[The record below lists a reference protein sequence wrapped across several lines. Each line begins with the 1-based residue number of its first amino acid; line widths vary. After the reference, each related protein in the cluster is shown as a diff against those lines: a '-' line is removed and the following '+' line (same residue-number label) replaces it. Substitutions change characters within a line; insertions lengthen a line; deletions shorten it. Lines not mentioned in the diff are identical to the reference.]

1 MPSGAK
7 RRTFGTVALCV
18 VALSASACGGGNDDG
33 DGGNASGGSQ
43 TLTIWDNGYFPDQN
57 EEGLKA
63 IDEQFEQDHPG
74 VTIDHVGV
82 PYNSFS
88 TKFRAAIA
96 ARSGPDVVS
105 VYPGIF
111 AADYSQ
117 GLQDLSDVVTP
128 EMEQQVQLLDISK
141 APDGKLYALPWT
153 TYGFVYFYNKELL
166 AEAGLN
172 EPPASWDELLSACGQ
187 LQDAGIQPI
196 SSGWKDGYLLD
207 WFHYIFLD
215 MLLTDDQLGELSA
228 ADLPLNDAKMDESLA
243 LINEMTEAG
252 CWADGGD
259 DRQIVDFQD
268 QFKQQKAALVL
279 DIGQPRSLQDYADAL
294 GGEDKIGIFAPP
306 MVPGSEQTGPLI
318 DMGPNAGF
326 GVTTWSEESDLAKEY
341 VSYLVSEDA
350 EQTMWD
356 VNQRLANNTAVEMT
370 SDWATEQEMLDLYQ
384 LPQNRTTYLAFPAS
398 VMTEMEKRASSFIN
412 GDTSGEE
419 ITDAMESAME
429 RVRPKLQQ

>member
-1 MPSGAK
+1 MSSGAN

-33 DGGNASGGSQ
+33 DAGNASGGSQ

-57 EEGLKA
+57 EEVSKA
-63 IDEQFEQDHPG
+63 IGEQFERGPPRGHDRPRR
-74 VTIDHVGV
+74 V
-82 PYNSFS
+82 PCCSFS

-96 ARSGPDVVS
+96 ARSEPDVVS

-117 GLQDLSDVVTP
+117 GLQDLSEVVTP

-166 AEAGLN
+166 AEAGLS
-172 EPPASWDELLSACGQ
+172 EPPHPGTSFCPLADSCKTPASSPSAR
-187 LQDAGIQPI
+187 AR
-196 SSGWKDGYLLD
+196 KDGYLLD

-228 ADLPLNDAKMDESLA
+228 ADLPLNDDKMNESLA

-370 SDWATEQEMLDLYQ
+370 SDWATEQEMLDLCTCFR
-384 LPQNRTTYLAFPAS
+384 RTG
-398 VMTEMEKRASSFIN
+398 RRI
-412 GDTSGEE
+412 
-419 ITDAMESAME
+419 
-429 RVRPKLQQ
+429 